1 MKQSELAS
9 MVVSSLAVPAFEVAR
24 RAKASKNATEDDLG
38 FALVVG
44 VGCGVVWCGEVEES
58 GMFVGL
64 D

>member
-1 MKQSELAS
+1 